1 MKTTTLK
8 LLVAG
13 AALFFGSA
21 TYADCPYPKAPD
33 AVPDGKTATE
43 EQMVKA
49 MHELKDYNAS
59 MTTYLEC
66 VDKETEASVT
76 AASSPSTPAE
86 DVAKTVAK
94 IKAMQ
99 NQKHNAAVD
108 ELQQH
113 ANAFN
118 EQVHVF
124 KARSK
129 SG

>member
-1 MKTTTLK
+1 MKTKTLK
-8 LLVAG
+8 LLVAC
-13 AALFFGSA
+13 AAFAFGSA
-21 TYADCPYPKAPD
+21 AYADCPYPKAPD

-49 MHELKDYNAS
+49 MHELKDYNAA

-66 VDKETEASVT
+66 VDKQAEQGVAAATGPEAPKEI
-76 AASSPSTPAE
+76 AQ
-86 DVAKTVAK
+86 
-94 IKAMQ
+94 IKSIQ

-108 ELQQH
+108 ELTQH

>member
-1 MKTTTLK
+1 MKTMTLK

-13 AALFFGSA
+13 AAFAFGSA
-21 TYADCPYPKAPD
+21 AYADCAYPKAPD

-49 MHELKDYNAS
+49 MHELKDYNTA
-59 MTTYLEC
+59 MTEYLGC
-66 VDKETEASVT
+66 VDKDAESRVSAVNVSGPEAPKEI
-76 AASSPSTPAE
+76 AQ
-86 DVAKTVAK
+86 
-94 IKAMQ
+94 IKAIQ

-108 ELQQH
+108 ELTQH
-113 ANAFN
+113 ANSFN

-124 KARSK
+124 KARK

>member
-13 AALFFGSA
+13 AAFAFGSA
-21 TYADCPYPKAPD
+21 AYADCSYPKAPD

-49 MHELKDYNAS
+49 MDALKDYNTAI
-59 MTTYLEC
+59 TEYLAC
-66 VDKETEASVT
+66 LDKD
-76 AASSPSTPAE
+76 AE
-86 DVAKTVAK
+86 DRVAAVNANGPDAPKEIAQ
-94 IKAMQ
+94 IKSIQ

-108 ELQQH
+108 ELTQH

-118 EQVHVF
+118 E
-124 KARSK
+124 
-129 SG
+129 

>member
-8 LLVAG
+8 LLVASAALVFGG
-13 AALFFGSA
+13 AA
-21 TYADCPYPKAPD
+21 YADCPYPKAPD

-49 MHELKDYNAS
+49 MHELKDYNTE
-59 MTTYLEC
+59 MTKYLEC
-66 VDKETEASVT
+66 VDKQ
-76 AASSPSTPAE
+76 AE
-86 DVAKTVAK
+86 DSVAAAGPDAPKDQLAQ
-94 IKAMQ
+94 IKSIQ

-108 ELQQH
+108 ELTQH

-124 KARSK
+124 KARK
-129 SG
+129 SS